1 MVLYGLSL
9 LTLDEAMREADPGVL
24 QPWYADDAAMWGPA
38 RRNYKLLRAL
48 MGKVPYHGYFTD
60 PEKIWHICREGKEE
74 EEAREVFEAKGIK
87 VRCTRG
93 QRYLGVFSGGR
104 E

>member
-1 MVLYGLSL
+1 MG
-9 LTLDEAMREADPGVL
+9 
-24 QPWYADDAAMWGPA
+24 
-38 RRNYKLLRAL
+38 AL
-48 MGKVPYHGYFTD
+48 MEKVPYHGYFPE
-60 PEKIWHICREGKEE
+60 PEKSWHICREGKEE